1 MRPLVI
7 RHQAGLPDPI
17 PPQTCSAG
25 TAYAQH
31 RRGTRPAQ
39 RPSGKIAPACA
50 PGNGRSHS
58 QPPPR
63 QPPRSPAEK
72 PERPG
77 EVGRSE
83 PMEADFTG
91 GLPRT
96 CRGPRN
102 SGPAIPMH
110 IPQRHFSAGLLVA
123 LASLGQPVGGRSV
136 SLMPSACFS
145 AKPWASRRPNRPRA
159 SPDAPYSRP
168 RAFRM
173 ASSRGSITTA
183 SPAACMAARTSL
195 SPLPVLRTTMRS
207 SGCTLPCAT
216 ALTRPA

>member
-1 MRPLVI
+1 MEADFTGGLPRICRGPRNSGPAI
-7 RHQAGLPDPI
+7 PMHIPERRFSAGLL
-17 PPQTCSAG
+17 AG
-25 TAYAQH
+25 A
-31 RRGTRPAQ
+31 
-39 RPSGKIAPACA
+39 
-50 PGNGRSHS
+50 
-58 QPPPR
+58 
-63 QPPRSPAEK
+63 AEK

-123 LASLGQPVGGRSV
+123 LASLGQLIGGRSV